1 LFKIPAC
8 AGMTGV
14 GGISGIGENSSNMIN
29 NQIATMH
36 VSNQTI
42 PSLFSRKPLVKVCGI
57 TRKQD
62 IQTCI
67 DLDVDLLGFIFHPK
81 SPRKI
86 SPRDVPDLSTFP
98 VNTVG
103 VFVNQGPD
111 EIAQIMETAGLDL
124 AQLHGDHSPETCR
137 ILGPS
142 RVIKVFWPMR
152 YEGMD
157 DLRRDMDRFALVC
170 AAFLLDAG
178 MKSGGH
184 GTSLDFTNLIGL
196 NPPRPWLLAGGLGPA
211 NIAQA
216 RGCNPDGFDLNSGVE
231 SDPGIKDPEKI
242 KQAMH
247 LIRPHATL

>member
-1 LFKIPAC
+1 
-8 AGMTGV
+8 
-14 GGISGIGENSSNMIN
+14 
-29 NQIATMH
+29 
-36 VSNQTI
+36 
-42 PSLFSRKPLVKVCGI
+42 
-57 TRKQD
+57 
-62 IQTCI
+62 
-67 DLDVDLLGFIFHPK
+67 
-81 SPRKI
+81 
-86 SPRDVPDLSTFP
+86 
-98 VNTVG
+98 
-103 VFVNQGPD
+103 
-111 EIAQIMETAGLDL
+111 
-124 AQLHGDHSPETCR
+124 
-137 ILGPS
+137 
-142 RVIKVFWPMR
+142 MR